1 MACGNI
7 NERQKSVISTESI
20 HLLSESINCSQERQ
34 EVDPLKEESSSFLHP
49 AAAAYLAFRGD
60 RTSPQ
65 PVSVNLGAIPRT
77 RAASSSS
84 RDLSNQSEEVSESLP
99 ANLQSEI
106 PARPQSELQQTCLP
120 ANLQSEIPASQS
132 EVQPRCGLL
141 CRRDLPV
148 DDQNRLITV
157 CNSCYRRFQT
167 ITRTLRNTDI
177 RDCNRE
183 TRIAVS
189 HLK

>member
-1 MACGNI
+1 M
-7 NERQKSVISTESI
+7 ISETT
-20 HLLSESINCSQERQ
+20 NCSQERQ
-34 EVDPLKEESSSFLHP
+34 EIDPLKEESSSFLHP

-60 RTSPQ
+60 RTPRAASPSSTGLSPQ
-65 PVSVNLGAIPRT
+65 PVSINLGAIPRT

-84 RDLSNQSEEVSESLP
+84 RGLSDQSEAVSEPLP
-99 ANLQSEI
+99 ATLQSEI
-106 PARPQSELQQTCLP
+106 PARP
-120 ANLQSEIPASQS
+120 QS

-183 TRIAVS
+183 TRVAVS
-189 HLK
+189 HHIK